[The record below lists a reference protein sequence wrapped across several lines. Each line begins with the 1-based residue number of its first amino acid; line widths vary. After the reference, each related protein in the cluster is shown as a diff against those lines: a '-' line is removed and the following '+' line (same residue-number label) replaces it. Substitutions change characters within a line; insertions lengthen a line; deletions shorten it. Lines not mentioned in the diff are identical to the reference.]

1 MRRVPSIAKSLAVV
15 VIATAVTAPG
25 VRAQGIAIG
34 DGKLDI
40 HGYLT
45 QGYGITSGPQFYG
58 MQSRGTSDLRYAALQ
73 FRYDRKQDGFLIQ
86 INHRRLGNSPVTD
99 FESALNVNWAFYEHR
114 FRNASTVKVG
124 RIPIPR
130 GIYNERRSIGVILP
144 FYRAPAV
151 FYDEGAYYSETI
163 DGAVGT
169 MVLNRGS
176 AWPLTVHGYA
186 GGWSELS
193 YDQSGTQY
201 AVAKVRAEN
210 GVGTQLWLGTPIDG
224 LRVGAAYQHYELN
237 GWTDSTGLV
246 SNRQN
251 VSEWQGSVDGTFDR
265 FFLRGESEGQ
275 LYEHDHFFSN
285 YIQAGVKLPHKLGL
299 NAQRE
304 WSTEREWQTPEY
316 PRNFD
321 WHKAFG
327 TSITYSFSPSLVLKV
342 EEHWNKGI
350 QVEQHADPRDP
361 PKFRYGIASLS
372 ASF

>member
-1 MRRVPSIAKSLAVV
+1 MRSSLVRVALFSVL
-15 VIATAVTAPG
+15 TAASAAAAA
-25 VRAQGIAIG
+25 RLDAQGIPIG

-86 INHRRLGNSPVTD
+86 VNNRRLGASPITD

-114 FRNASTVKVG
+114 FANANTVKVG

-130 GIYNERRSIGVILP
+130 GIYNERRSIGVLLP
-144 FYRAPAV
+144 FYRAPVV

-169 MVLNRGS
+169 LQLNRGT
-176 AWPLTVHGYA
+176 AWPVTIHGYA

-193 YDQSGTQY
+193 YDQSGAQY

-210 GVGTQLWLGTPIDG
+210 GIGSQVWLGTPIDG
-224 LRVGAAYQHYELN
+224 LRLGAAYQHYELN
-237 GWTDSTGLV
+237 GWADSLGMV
-246 SNRQN
+246 DSRQN
-251 VSEWQGSVDGTFDR
+251 VSEWQGSIDGTFESWFVR
-265 FFLRGESEGQ
+265 AESEGQ
-275 LYEHDHFFSN
+275 LYQHDHFFSN
-285 YIQAGVKLPHKLGL
+285 YVQLGLKLPHKLGI
-299 NAQRE
+299 NGEHE

-321 WHKAFG
+321 WHRASG
-327 TSITYSFSPSLVLKV
+327 VSLTYSFSPSLVLKL

-361 PKFRYGIASLS
+361 PRFRYGIASLS
-372 ASF
+372 AAF